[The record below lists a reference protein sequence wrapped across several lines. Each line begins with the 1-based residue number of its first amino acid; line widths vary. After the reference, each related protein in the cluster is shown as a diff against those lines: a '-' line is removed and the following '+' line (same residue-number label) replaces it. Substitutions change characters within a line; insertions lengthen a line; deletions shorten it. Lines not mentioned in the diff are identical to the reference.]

1 MANIRKSFNFRSGLQ
16 VDNDNFIV
24 NSNGLVGIG
33 TSVPTQ
39 YLLNVYGDARIT
51 GLTTANNIFLSD
63 GLEVTGVTTVGFIT
77 SNNLIVSNN
86 ADIGGILTVSQFK
99 VGNSELVDN
108 LIGYARTTF
117 ITDNNGIGINTISKV
132 GIGTAVT
139 PGASDP
145 QLLVL
150 GDVNITG
157 ITTITGNTTITGD
170 TTIGSGVTLTN
181 TGNAS
186 YSGVVT
192 ATTFD
197 GDIDAT
203 NLTTGIIPDAR
214 FPATLPAISGAALTS
229 LNGSNISSGTIAAAR
244 VDTLNQDTTGTA
256 GGLTGTPDV
265 NLGITTTGLL
275 SATSIGIGTA
285 IPANTFQ
292 QRATG
297 ATELQVTSDTASAS
311 VTVGREPGT
320 GNTNNAEF
328 RYGGGAGFPYS
339 TSQSLDLINYGT
351 GNFNYYLSA
360 NNSNNAAGDYI
371 WHKGSN
377 NDQLMTLTK
386 DGNLGIGITNPAQL
400 LNVQGTSK
408 FTGDA
413 QFDSDVTIDG
423 NLTVNLGGSFS
434 VSGVVSA
441 TSFKGDLLSP
451 NGLSTV
457 IDTGTGNG
465 SDGLSFVNT
474 NVTDGISTFNH
485 LQQTNNSYAAFA
497 TDDPEGY
504 NAIDGNALRFVV
516 NPQILPGGTGSP
528 RVVITQKGCIGSGTT
543 NPQCALDL
551 GSATANDDGVSYSS
565 DRFMILP
572 KVSTT
577 NRGNLNNLTAGAVI
591 YNTSLNKIQVYTGS
605 GWETVTSS

>member
-24 NSNGLVGIG
+24 NANGLVGIG

-39 YLLNVYGDARIT
+39 YLLNVHGDARIT

-77 SNNLIVSNN
+77 ANGGNV
-86 ADIGGILTVSQFK
+86 AGILTVGQIK
-99 VGNSELVDN
+99 VGNSGVVNNLV
-108 LIGYARTTF
+108 GFGFTTF
-117 ITDNNGIGINTISKV
+117 ISDNGGVGLHTTSKIGINTSIS
-132 GIGTAVT
+132 
-139 PGASDP
+139 PGVSDP
-145 QLLVL
+145 TLNVS
-150 GDVNITG
+150 GNINVSDDFTV
-157 ITTITGNTTITGD
+157 
-170 TTIGSGVTLTN
+170 GSGVTLTN
-181 TGNAS
+181 TGNAF
-186 YSGVVT
+186 YSGIIT

-197 GDIDAT
+197 GNLDAAD
-203 NLTTGIIPDAR
+203 LTTGTISDAR
-214 FPATLPAISGAALTS
+214 FPTVLPAISGAALTS
-229 LNGSNISSGTIAAAR
+229 LNATNISSGTIGTAR
-244 VDTLNQDTTGTA
+244 VPTLNQDTTGTA

-297 ATELQVTSDTASAS
+297 ATELQITSDTASAS

-320 GNTNNAEF
+320 ANTNNAEF

-360 NNSNNAAGDYI
+360 NNSGAAVGDYI

-386 DGNLGIGITNPAQL
+386 GGNLGIGITNPAHL
-400 LNVQGTSK
+400 LSVQGIST

-413 QFDSDVTIDG
+413 HFNSNVTIDG

-497 TDDPEGY
+497 TNDTEGY

-528 RVVITQKGCIGSGTT
+528 RVVITQKGCVGVGTT

-591 YNTSLNKIQVYTGS
+591 YNTTLNKIQVYTGS
-605 GWETVTSS
+605 AWETVTSS

>member
-24 NSNGLVGIG
+24 NANGLVGIG

-39 YLLNVYGDARIT
+39 YLLNVHGDARIT

-77 SNNLIVSNN
+77 ASGGNV
-86 ADIGGILTVSQFK
+86 AGILTVGQIK
-99 VGNSELVDN
+99 VGNSGVVNNLV
-108 LIGYARTTF
+108 GFGFTTF
-117 ITDNNGIGINTISKV
+117 ISDNGGVGLHTTSKIGINTSIS
-132 GIGTAVT
+132 
-139 PGASDP
+139 PGVSDP
-145 QLLVL
+145 TLNVS
-150 GDVNITG
+150 GNINVSDDFTV
-157 ITTITGNTTITGD
+157 
-170 TTIGSGVTLTN
+170 GSGVTLTN
-181 TGNAS
+181 TGNAF
-186 YSGVVT
+186 YSGIIT

-197 GDIDAT
+197 GNLDAAD
-203 NLTTGIIPDAR
+203 LTTGTISGAR
-214 FPATLPAISGAALTS
+214 FPTVLPAISGAALTS
-229 LNGSNISSGTIAAAR
+229 LNATNISSGTIGTAR
-244 VDTLNQDTTGTA
+244 VPTLNQDTTGTA

-297 ATELQVTSDTASAS
+297 ATELQITSDTASAS

-320 GNTNNAEF
+320 ANTNNAEF
-328 RYGGGAGFPYS
+328 RYGGAAGFPYS

-413 QFDSDVTIDG
+413 QFDGNVTIDG

-497 TDDPEGY
+497 TNDTEGY

-516 NPQILPGGTGSP
+516 NPQTLPGGTGSP

-591 YNTSLNKIQVYTGS
+591 YNTTLNKIQVYTGS

>member
-24 NSNGLVGIG
+24 NANGLVGIG

-39 YLLNVYGDARIT
+39 YLLNVHGDARIT

-77 SNNLIVSNN
+77 ANGGNV
-86 ADIGGILTVSQFK
+86 AGILTVGQIK
-99 VGNSELVDN
+99 VGNSGVVNNLV
-108 LIGYARTTF
+108 GFGFTTF
-117 ITDNNGIGINTISKV
+117 ISDNGGVGLHTTSKIGINTSIS
-132 GIGTAVT
+132 
-139 PGASDP
+139 PGVSDP
-145 QLLVL
+145 TLNVS
-150 GDVNITG
+150 GNINVSDDFTV
-157 ITTITGNTTITGD
+157 
-170 TTIGSGVTLTN
+170 GSGVTLTN
-181 TGNAS
+181 TGNAF
-186 YSGVVT
+186 YSGIIT

-197 GDIDAT
+197 GNLDAAD
-203 NLTTGIIPDAR
+203 LTTGTISGAR
-214 FPATLPAISGAALTS
+214 FPTVLPAISGAALTS
-229 LNGSNISSGTIAAAR
+229 LNATNISSGTIGTAR
-244 VDTLNQDTTGTA
+244 VPTLNQDTTGTA

-297 ATELQVTSDTASAS
+297 ATELQITSDTASAS

-320 GNTNNAEF
+320 ANTNNAEF
-328 RYGGGAGFPYS
+328 RYGGAAGFPYS

-413 QFDSDVTIDG
+413 QFDGNVTIDG

-516 NPQILPGGTGSP
+516 NPQTLPGGTGSP

-591 YNTSLNKIQVYTGS
+591 YNTTLNKIQVYTGS

>member
-24 NSNGLVGIG
+24 NANGLVGIG

-39 YLLNVYGDARIT
+39 YLLNVHGDARIT

-77 SNNLIVSNN
+77 ASGGNV
-86 ADIGGILTVSQFK
+86 AGILTVGQIK
-99 VGNSELVDN
+99 VGNSGVVNNLV
-108 LIGYARTTF
+108 GFGFTTF
-117 ITDNNGIGINTISKV
+117 ISDNGGVGLHTTSKIGINTSIS
-132 GIGTAVT
+132 
-139 PGASDP
+139 PGVSDP
-145 QLLVL
+145 TLNVS
-150 GDVNITG
+150 GNINVSDDFTV
-157 ITTITGNTTITGD
+157 
-170 TTIGSGVTLTN
+170 GSGVTLTN
-181 TGNAS
+181 TGNAF
-186 YSGVVT
+186 YSGIIT

-197 GDIDAT
+197 GNLDAAD
-203 NLTTGIIPDAR
+203 LTTGTISGAR
-214 FPATLPAISGAALTS
+214 FPTVLPAISGAALTS
-229 LNGSNISSGTIAAAR
+229 LNATNISSGTIGTAR
-244 VDTLNQDTTGTA
+244 VPTLNQDTTGTA

-297 ATELQVTSDTASAS
+297 ATELQITSDTASAS

-320 GNTNNAEF
+320 ANTNNAEF
-328 RYGGGAGFPYS
+328 RYGGAAGFPYS

-386 DGNLGIGITNPAQL
+386 DGNLGIGITNPVQL

-413 QFDSDVTIDG
+413 QFDGNVTIDG

-497 TDDPEGY
+497 TNDTEGY

-516 NPQILPGGTGSP
+516 NPQTLPGGTGSP

-591 YNTSLNKIQVYTGS
+591 YNTTLNKIQVYTGS

>member
-24 NSNGLVGIG
+24 NANGLVGIG

-39 YLLNVYGDARIT
+39 YLLNVHGDARIT

-77 SNNLIVSNN
+77 ANGGNV
-86 ADIGGILTVSQFK
+86 AGILTVGQIK
-99 VGNSELVDN
+99 VGNSGVVNNLV
-108 LIGYARTTF
+108 GFGFTTF
-117 ITDNNGIGINTISKV
+117 ISDNGGVGLHTTSKIGINTSIS
-132 GIGTAVT
+132 
-139 PGASDP
+139 PGVSDP
-145 QLLVL
+145 TLNVS
-150 GDVNITG
+150 GNINVSDDFTV
-157 ITTITGNTTITGD
+157 
-170 TTIGSGVTLTN
+170 GSGVTLTN
-181 TGNAS
+181 TGNAF
-186 YSGVVT
+186 YSGIIT

-197 GDIDAT
+197 GNLDAAD
-203 NLTTGIIPDAR
+203 LTTGTISGAR
-214 FPATLPAISGAALTS
+214 FPTVLPAISGAALTS
-229 LNGSNISSGTIAAAR
+229 LNATNISSGTIGTAR
-244 VDTLNQDTTGTA
+244 VPTLNQDTTGTA

-297 ATELQVTSDTASAS
+297 ATELQITSDTASAS

-320 GNTNNAEF
+320 ANTNNAEF
-328 RYGGGAGFPYS
+328 RYGGAAGFPYS

-413 QFDSDVTIDG
+413 QFDGNVTIDG

-497 TDDPEGY
+497 TNDTEGY

-516 NPQILPGGTGSP
+516 NPQTLPGGTGSP

-591 YNTSLNKIQVYTGS
+591 YNTTLNKIQVYTGS

>member
-24 NSNGLVGIG
+24 NANGLVGIG

-39 YLLNVYGDARIT
+39 YLLNVHGDARIT

-77 SNNLIVSNN
+77 ASGGNV
-86 ADIGGILTVSQFK
+86 AGILTVGQIK
-99 VGNSELVDN
+99 VGNSGVVNNLV
-108 LIGYARTTF
+108 GFGFTTF
-117 ITDNNGIGINTISKV
+117 ISDNGGVGLHTTSKIGINTSIS
-132 GIGTAVT
+132 
-139 PGASDP
+139 PGVSDP
-145 QLLVL
+145 TLNVS
-150 GDVNITG
+150 GNINVSDDFTV
-157 ITTITGNTTITGD
+157 
-170 TTIGSGVTLTN
+170 GSGVTLTN
-181 TGNAS
+181 TGNAF
-186 YSGVVT
+186 YSGIIT

-197 GDIDAT
+197 GNLDAAD
-203 NLTTGIIPDAR
+203 LTTGTISGAR
-214 FPATLPAISGAALTS
+214 FPTVLPAISGAALTS
-229 LNGSNISSGTIAAAR
+229 LNATNISSGTIGTAR
-244 VDTLNQDTTGTA
+244 VPTLNQDTTGTA

-297 ATELQVTSDTASAS
+297 ATELQITSDTASAS

-320 GNTNNAEF
+320 ANTNNAEF
-328 RYGGGAGFPYS
+328 RYGGAAGFPYS

-413 QFDSDVTIDG
+413 QFDGNVTIDG

-497 TDDPEGY
+497 TNDTEGY
-504 NAIDGNALRFVV
+504 NAIAGNALRFVV
-516 NPQILPGGTGSP
+516 NPQILPSGTGSP

-591 YNTSLNKIQVYTGS
+591 YNTTLNKIQVYTGS

>member
-24 NSNGLVGIG
+24 NANGLVGIG

-77 SNNLIVSNN
+77 ANGGNV
-86 ADIGGILTVSQFK
+86 AGILTVGQIK
-99 VGNSELVDN
+99 VGNSGVVNNLV
-108 LIGYARTTF
+108 GFGFTTF
-117 ITDNNGIGINTISKV
+117 ISDNGGVGLHTTSKIGINTSIS
-132 GIGTAVT
+132 
-139 PGASDP
+139 PGVSDP
-145 QLLVL
+145 TLNVS
-150 GDVNITG
+150 GNINVSDDFTV
-157 ITTITGNTTITGD
+157 
-170 TTIGSGVTLTN
+170 GSGVTLTN
-181 TGNAS
+181 TGNAF
-186 YSGVVT
+186 YSGIIT

-197 GDIDAT
+197 GNLDAAD
-203 NLTTGIIPDAR
+203 LTTGTISGAR
-214 FPATLPAISGAALTS
+214 FPTVLPAISGAALTS
-229 LNGSNISSGTIAAAR
+229 LNATNISSGTIGTAR
-244 VDTLNQDTTGTA
+244 VPTLNQDTTGTA

-320 GNTNNAEF
+320 ANTNNAEF

-360 NNSNNAAGDYI
+360 NNSGAAVGDYI

-377 NDQLMTLTK
+377 NDQLMSLTK
-386 DGNLGIGITNPAQL
+386 DGNLGIGITNPTHL
-400 LNVQGTSK
+400 LSVQGIST

-413 QFDSDVTIDG
+413 HFNSNVTIDG

-516 NPQILPGGTGSP
+516 NPQILPSGTGSP

-591 YNTSLNKIQVYTGS
+591 YNTTLNKIQVYTGS
-605 GWETVTSS
+605 TWETVTSS